1 MKNMGRL
8 VRMLGAA
15 ALVLAVAG
23 CDDAFGPGLEVE
35 IGEVVLRVG
44 DTSTT
49 VRAGGSGSLTVEEG
63 THDVTINVRDSDNRL
78 VQLGIDYELQIQS
91 GNQGVARYSELSN
104 LEGTLVT
111 APGTTTLQVR
121 IQHGSHSHFTAPVTV
136 TVN

>member
-1 MKNMGRL
+1 MKNLRQRIWIPGI
-8 VRMLGAA
+8 A
-15 ALVLAVAG
+15 ALVLALGA

-49 VRAGGSGSLTVEEG
+49 VRAGGSGTLTVDEG
-63 THDVTINVRDSDNRL
+63 THDVTVNVRDSSDRL

-121 IQHGSHSHFTAPVTV
+121 IQHGSHSHFAAPVTV

>member
-1 MKNMGRL
+1 MKNIRQRIWMPG
-8 VRMLGAA
+8 VA
-15 ALVLAVAG
+15 ALVLALGA

-44 DTSTT
+44 DASTT
-49 VRAGGSGSLTVEEG
+49 VRAGGSGSLTVDEG
-63 THDVTINVRDSDNRL
+63 THDVTVNVRDSSDRL

>member
-1 MKNMGRL
+1 MKNIRQRIWIPG
-8 VRMLGAA
+8 VA
-15 ALVLAVAG
+15 ALVLALGA

-44 DTSTT
+44 DASTT
-49 VRAGGSGSLTVEEG
+49 VRAGGSGSLTVDEG
-63 THDVTINVRDSDNRL
+63 THDVTVNVRDSSDRL